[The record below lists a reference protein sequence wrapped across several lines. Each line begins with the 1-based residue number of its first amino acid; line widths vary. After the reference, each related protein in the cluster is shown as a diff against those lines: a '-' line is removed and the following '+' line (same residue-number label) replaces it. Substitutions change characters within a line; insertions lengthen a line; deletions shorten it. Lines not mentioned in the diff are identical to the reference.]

1 MEKENIPLKRYGNT
15 RSLFQ
20 VPCSIELKLVQLP
33 RFASGDFA
41 EELCLKLVELCT
53 HHCLVKD
60 EKGTRGKFNK
70 FKQQPRGARERIY
83 FRDFHRKQLAS
94 LGIGLRKQSS
104 NDYKSC

>member
-20 VPCSIELKLVQLP
+20 VPCSIELKVVQLP

-60 EKGTRGKFNK
+60 EKGTR
-70 FKQQPRGARERIY
+70 
-83 FRDFHRKQLAS
+83 
-94 LGIGLRKQSS
+94 
-104 NDYKSC
+104 